1 MNIAWLIDVPG
12 WAYDNR
18 AKNVSSHLLTKGV
31 QHRIVVMG
39 EPGWTSFLS
48 EADIAVV
55 SDPRVL
61 PCLYRLDNVCLN
73 LNAEKIFSR

>member
-1 MNIAWLIDVPG
+1 MRAAWLIDVPG

-18 AKNVSSHLLTKGV
+18 ARNVSSILLTKGV
-31 QHRIVVMG
+31 QRHIVVTG
-39 EPGWTSFLS
+39 EPGWTSFFS

-61 PCLYRLDNVCLN
+61 PCLGRLDNVCLN